1 MRFLVVL
8 ACILCLPLSSSAGN
22 IKDMDL
28 IASNAIFLDPNTNRT
43 VYTQLRNASENQPVT
58 LNGLNTKLTAK
69 GYQLVKDPEQANYWI
84 QAKIIYCHKAAEGVT
99 PENMTKAGAG
109 ISSGGKTIGAPVGGQ
124 NTNSQK
130 VRQMRMVGH
139 V

>member
-58 LNGLNTKLTAK
+58 LNGLNTKLTTK

-84 QAKIIYCHKAAEGVT
+84 QAKIIYCHKEAEGVI
-99 PENMTKAGAG
+99 PK
-109 ISSGGKTIGAPVGGQ
+109 I
-124 NTNSQK
+124 
-130 VRQMRMVGH
+130 
-139 V
+139 